1 MTQLMKYQLI
11 RSKRKT
17 LSLQI
22 SDNAELLV
30 RAPNRLSVQKIE
42 KFIHEKQH
50 WIEKKQALIKNTK
63 RKMHYHEGEAFLYLG
78 NIYPLKLMHMQKPQ
92 IHFDGAYFHLSG
104 NGQTHFHAWYKN
116 AFRNIA
122 LPRLDYY
129 ANLHQLNYN
138 TVYLKAQ
145 KTRWG
150 SCSHINNINL
160 NYLLIM
166 APMSVIDYVIVHELA
181 HTKHK
186 HHQSEFWQLLD
197 SILPNNHQ
205 AKDWLKERGYQ
216 LRRL

>member
-1 MTQLMKYQLI
+1 MKYQLI

-30 RAPNRLSVQKIE
+30 RAPNRLSIKKIE
-42 KFIHEKQH
+42 SFIHEKQY

-63 RKMHYHEGEAFLYLG
+63 LKMHYHEDEAFLYLG
-78 NIYPLKLMHMQKPQ
+78 NTYTLKLIHMQKPQ
-92 IHFDGAYFHLSG
+92 IHFDGAYFYLSG
-104 NGQTHFHAWYKN
+104 DGETHFHTWYKN
-116 AFRNIA
+116 SFKNIA

-138 TVYLKAQ
+138 KVYLKAQ

-150 SCSHINNINL
+150 SCSHVNNINL

-181 HTKHK
+181 HIKHK
-186 HHQSEFWQLLD
+186 HHQSEFWQLVE
-197 SILPNNHQ
+197 SILPNYHQ
-205 AKDWLKERGYQ
+205 AKHWLKEQGYQ